1 MEASR
6 FTLLA
11 ISALVA
17 IGLPAAAA
25 TIHLPDDQHT
35 IQAGVDAASVGDT
48 VLVACSDYY

>member
-6 FTLLA
+6 STLLA

-25 TIHLPDDQHT
+25 TIRVPHGQPT
-35 IQAGVDAASVGDT
+35 IQAGTDAASAGDT
-48 VLVACSDYY
+48 VLVACGDYY